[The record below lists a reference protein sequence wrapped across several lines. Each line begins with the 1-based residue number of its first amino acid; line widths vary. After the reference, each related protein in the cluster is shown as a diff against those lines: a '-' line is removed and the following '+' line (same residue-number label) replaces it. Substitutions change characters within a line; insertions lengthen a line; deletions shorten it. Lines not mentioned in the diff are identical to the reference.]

1 MSGIDSLGGSRPYQ
15 TYTRGNQR
23 VAAQQVDRTSSA
35 QPAAGGQQPKFS
47 IGEWCLNFV
56 KGGVVDTVKSICSP
70 QGLLMLGVGAAL
82 YLNPVTG
89 PFMLA
94 ATPFLIGAGVAMG
107 GTKLATNGVSSLI
120 KAAEG
125 DVEGS
130 YMDAQ
135 AAGQGAATV
144 GLSLVGA
151 RSFYRGGG
159 AVSVNGR
166 QAYAFGPNNNMGTKD
181 AVKNLFLDMRGK
193 LPRVYNDGT
202 AVVGAN
208 GQNMSLFQIARQNAG
223 QAWVN
228 KGQIFSR
235 SAPANA
241 GVAGEATG
249 GVNNGFRVNTPNN
262 GPGLINPRTDVAKV
276 ITRDGYPGDAIR
288 LNSYGEVIG
297 VTKNGQSI
305 NFPQPMPLPPQYA
318 NIANPSSGLAV
329 YQPSSNSTALVP
341 YNGPPAAGGQG
352 WIDSAK
358 GFFGGIP
365 GRGRQVID
373 WARQNPNDAITR
385 GAAYGGTLQPD
396 QPLPLDGQMPGQF
409 YVG

>member
-1 MSGIDSLGGSRPYQ
+1 MSGIDSLGGSRSYQ

-56 KGGVVDTVKSICSP
+56 KGGVVDTIKSVCSP

-135 AAGQGAATV
+135 AAGQGAATM

-166 QAYAFGPNNNMGTKD
+166 QASALAPNNSMGTRE
-181 AVKNLFLDMRGK
+181 AARNLFLDMRGK
-193 LPRVYNDGT
+193 LPRYYHDGSG
-202 AVVGAN
+202 AVVNAN

-223 QAWVN
+223 QAWAN

-235 SAPANA
+235 TGPGTA
-241 GVAGEATG
+241 GATAAATEAEGTQVIVG
-249 GVNNGFRVNTPNN
+249 QVMDKNGVVIGQTTARVLPSNSPPQLGYTPVNNQTTALVP
-262 GPGLINPRTDVAKV
+262 
-276 ITRDGYPGDAIR
+276 
-288 LNSYGEVIG
+288 
-297 VTKNGQSI
+297 
-305 NFPQPMPLPPQYA
+305 
-318 NIANPSSGLAV
+318 
-329 YQPSSNSTALVP
+329 YQPYTGSTALVP
-341 YNGPPAAGGQG
+341 VNPTPAAGGTG
-352 WIDSAK
+352 WFESARN
-358 GFFGGIP
+358 FAGGLP
-365 GRGRQVID
+365 GRGRQVFD

-385 GAAYGGTLQPD
+385 GAAYGSQLQPD
-396 QPLPLDGQMPGQF
+396 QPSPLDGQMPGQYF
-409 YVG
+409 VG